1 MTILKFQYNVVN
13 LANDGGVAV
22 TISGLSS
29 VASAAW
35 SAPSSLIDNTPT
47 DSAGLSYTQGLLR
60 LSFSAALT
68 AGSGAPYVT
77 AAFLK
82 AADGTNLPNPPGTG
96 AVSPSPNAYQ
106 VVRQLVPSVAFSVLD
121 FPEVDLDPFKYGVQL
136 YNGSGVAFSGTAT
149 LTLYRW
155 ALQQA

>member
-1 MTILKFQYNVVN
+1 MSVLKFQYNVVN
-13 LANDGGVAV
+13 LPKVSDTV

-35 SAPSSLIDNTPT
+35 SAPSSLIDNTP
-47 DSAGLSYTQGLLR
+47 SNGYGLSHTRGLLR
-60 LSFSAALT
+60 LSFSSALT

-77 AAFLK
+77 AALIK
-82 AADGTNLPNPPGTG
+82 AADGTNLASPPGPT
-96 AVSPSPNAYQ
+96 ASAPSPNAYQ
-106 VVRQLVPSVAFSVLD
+106 VVRQLVASTAFQVLD
-121 FPEVDLDPFKYGVQL
+121 FPEVELDPDHYGVQV
-136 YNGSGVAFSGTAT
+136 YNGAGVAFSGTAT